1 MTEQNDRQRW
11 RERERERE
19 REFDLSNRKR
29 RFQATSSFTFDRF
42 VLNGPCSRH
51 GFEIDKNSRP
61 FKTLSANRPIQ
72 DFFKVWKRLLKIQDL
87 FKTLR
92 PACEPCYT
100 FLSCFYA
107 SVFNWWSCF
116 SPDSITAVGGGEI
129 QNMEANTAPPVFSEP
144 YHSASP
150 MQQNVPALFLL
161 SSLAFFSRT
170 ILHNLFASS
179 LNSFR
184 QNLQKYPGYFITRSR

>member
-1 MTEQNDRQRW
+1 MLN
-11 RERERERE
+11 
-19 REFDLSNRKR
+19 SY
-29 RFQATSSFTFDRF
+29 FTVGRLKLTR
-42 VLNGPCSRH
+42 VCWIYPKWTKISELKWTN
-51 GFEIDKNSRP
+51 
-61 FKTLSANRPIQ
+61 
-72 DFFKVWKRLLKIQDL
+72 DFFRLAYHL
-87 FKTLR
+87 FLLIF
-92 PACEPCYT
+92 CLFYT

-107 SVFNWWSCF
+107 SVFNCWSCF
-116 SPDSITAVGGGEI
+116 APDSITAVGGGEI

-170 ILHNLFASS
+170 VLHHLLASS